1 MPPVSTAVQTRTV
14 ELSAQVMRFVA
25 QVIDLQGFSGGRAGR
40 ADFPGAGGWERKR
53 GLFLG
58 YSFLPLFEA
67 YLMQFGSIDR
77 CPSSRPRFR
86 AIHSA
91 AT

>member
-1 MPPVSTAVQTRTV
+1 MPPVSTPVQTRTV

-25 QVIDLQGFSGGRAGR
+25 QAFDLQGFSGGRAGR

-58 YSFLPLFEA
+58 YLFD
-67 YLMQFGSIDR
+67 LSIFDYWLIKPINGR
-77 CPSSRPRFR
+77 YPSSRRIFP
-86 AIHSA
+86 AIRSA
-91 AT
+91 VT